1 MVLSTWNCGI
11 AQWFGGKR
19 PRIRL
24 TTFGTEKAPNAK
36 LPFQCS
42 PGRYEGIQSDCT
54 VHILLA
60 TNGDIQVINAGS
72 SNVHI
77 NLHTVQKVDGGK
89 RKWLKETMPNKKPI
103 CILKYV
109 SAHCLYMS

>member
-1 MVLSTWNCGI
+1 M
-11 AQWFGGKR
+11 
-19 PRIRL
+19 
-24 TTFGTEKAPNAK
+24 FGTEKAPKAK

-42 PGRYEGIQSDCT
+42 PGRYEGIQSDS
-54 VHILLA
+54 ILLA

-89 RKWLKETMPNKKPI
+89 EKWLKETMPKKKP
-103 CILKYV
+103 L
-109 SAHCLYMS
+109 